1 MKLEVLLSGLNN
13 PQPAVRLDVVRVLGM
28 LDETRALEP
37 LRERYKM
44 ETDPQVREAIAW
56 AGKRLYQA
64 LQAGYS
70 TVDELFQY
78 FRIDREIETM
88 PDVNEQ
94 EMLRR
99 MEQQF
104 DSDMRDM
111 QKKAGR
117 RKAGMAIAAGLA
129 GGMVGAGAGMRMMMD
144 TLKPGADAA
153 SSALGQGER
162 VVQRT
167 PATLPTNANI
177 DIWVKRLKTSPRA
190 EDREN
195 AVIELQQLNN
205 PRALPP
211 LALVF
216 VTDDSPKVRQAA
228 QRYGKILYWSAV
240 YWDMEQ
246 SGALA
251 EEMRRR
257 AEALGKAIKVD
268 TQSDTAQPDQMPA
281 IAPGQDADAAPGAPA
296 ARSQEDEVDVAEIL
310 RKAKE
315 GRKRRKSRGR

>member
-37 LRERYKM
+37 LREQYKG
-44 ETDPQVREAIAW
+44 ETDPAVREAIAW

-64 LQAGYS
+64 VQAGY
-70 TVDELFQY
+70 TTLDELFRY

-88 PDVNEQ
+88 PDVSEE
-94 EMLRR
+94 EMMRR

-104 DSDMRDM
+104 DTDMRDL
-111 QKKAGR
+111 KKKQGR
-117 RKAGMAIAAGLA
+117 RKAGLAIAAGLA
-129 GGMVGAGAGMRMMMD
+129 GGAVGAGGGMRLMIDAMG
-144 TLKPGADAA
+144 PGADA
-153 SSALGQGER
+153 SSSRVGQGER
-162 VVQRT
+162 AVQRT

-177 DIWVKRLKTSPRA
+177 DIWVKRLQKAAKP

-195 AVIELQQLNN
+195 AIIELQQLNN
-205 PRALPP
+205 PRALPH
-211 LALVF
+211 LAQVF
-216 VTDDSPKVRQAA
+216 VSDEAPKVRQAV

-251 EEMRRR
+251 EEMQRR
-257 AEALGKAIKVD
+257 AAELGKAIKVK
-268 TQSDTAQPDQMPA
+268 TEGGTAAPGQMPA
-281 IAPGQDADAAPGAPA
+281 IPPGQNASATPNLPQAT
-296 ARSQEDEVDVAEIL
+296 SQEANVSEIL
-310 RKAKE
+310 RKAQE